1 MAYPATKKQFAFI
14 KSLLAT
20 RLLSDDIQEQVD
32 AARARATAGRMTSR
46 EASDLIDL
54 IKDAPKATTPV
65 AANLQA
71 GVYLDGETYYRVYM
85 GQQSGRLL
93 AKRVL
98 WLTSTEVA
106 YTYAGA
112 AAKVLSPLAT
122 RLTLEQVGA
131 LGVASGECLVCGRRL
146 DDPESVDRGI
156 GPVCAKNY

>member
-1 MAYPATKKQFAFI
+1 MANPATTKQFAFI
-14 KSLLAT
+14 KKLLTERETDEALAEHVQFARSLAT
-20 RLLSDDIQEQVD
+20 RGNLSSAG
-32 AARARATAGRMTSR
+32 AAA
-46 EASDLIDL
+46 LIDAL
-54 IKDAPKATTPV
+54 LAAPKATAPV
-65 AANLQA
+65 AADLQA

-85 GQQSGRLL
+85 GQQSGHLL

-131 LGVASGECLVCGRRL
+131 LGVASGECMLCGRRL
-146 DDPESVDRGI
+146 DDPESVDRGV
-156 GPVCAKNY
+156 GPTCAKNY